1 MRKEIIE
8 ATVFVIA
15 LTGLMAGGIGIGI
28 NIGKSEQIASEQPK
42 NTGIPVIIWNDDE
55 ESMPNDGKIVEIQ
68 ETINDTIY
76 IGNVD

>member
-1 MRKEIIE
+1 MRKEILE

-15 LTGLMAGGIGIGI
+15 LTGLLAGGIGIGV
-28 NIGKSEQIASEQPK
+28 NIGKSEQIVSEQPK

-55 ESMPNDGKIVEIQ
+55 ESMPNDGEIVEIQ
-68 ETINDTIY
+68 ETVNDTVY